1 MWSNISHACVWLC
14 VRVWVGVLTRE
25 RESLDYCFNENSNQ
39 IRNLPQEF
47 SSLSFSLQYLAEEDK
62 YLFYILYIMMVKS
75 NLVLLMHRLAQ
86 LQTYNLHNEVLL

>member
-14 VRVWVGVLTRE
+14 VRVCGWVWVGVYNERE

-39 IRNLPQEF
+39 IRNLPQEY

-62 YLFYILYIMMVKS
+62 YLFHILYIMMVKS
-75 NLVLLMHRLAQ
+75 NWVLLMHRLAQ
-86 LQTYNLHNEVLL
+86 LQT